1 MLKPGT
7 YRHYKNKLYQ
17 VIELAIHSETIE
29 AMVVYR
35 RLYGERKL
43 WVRPLDVFL
52 ETVEVK
58 GETISRFEFLEP

>member
-35 RLYGERKL
+35 PLDGERNL

>member
-17 VIELAIHSETIE
+17 VIELAIHSETLE

-35 RLYGERKL
+35 PLYGERKL
-43 WVRPLDVFL
+43 WVRPLDLFL

-58 GETISRFEFLEP
+58 GKTISRFEFLKP